1 MNVVKGSSNAICK
14 KEIVILCY
22 RNFIIKL
29 DGESTTSFVQLST
42 INSRENG
49 NRKGDRRQHSESCN
63 GEIEG
68 DEYGGNRKGDCQ
80 QNDAVRIQFI

>member
-1 MNVVKGSSNAICK
+1 MEKKISVKSVNSHFIKPCHRECK
-14 KEIVILCY
+14 RE
-22 RNFIIKL
+22 
-29 DGESTTSFVQLST
+29 ETH
-42 INSRENG
+42 SRENG